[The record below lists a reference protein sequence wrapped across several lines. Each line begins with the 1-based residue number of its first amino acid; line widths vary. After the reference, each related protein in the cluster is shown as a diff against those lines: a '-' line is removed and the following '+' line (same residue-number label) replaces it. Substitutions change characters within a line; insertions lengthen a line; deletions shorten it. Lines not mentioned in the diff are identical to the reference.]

1 MKKRIL
7 LLAVLCIALLLA
19 LTGCSKAGNAVSNAA
34 SKIGEDVSNA
44 VSRVESFF
52 EGDDASSALRD
63 DTLSSR
69 LDGDF
74 TSSGTLDEDFSVSGA
89 ADDGLSSSSSVTTKD
104 VQ

>member
-63 DTLSSR
+63 DTSSAGMD
-69 LDGDF
+69 DGV
-74 TSSGTLDEDFSVSGA
+74 TSSGLLDDDFTVSSPL
-89 ADDGLSSSSSVTTKD
+89 DDENGSSSVATKD
-104 VQ
+104 VK